1 MSQLVKIKKNKGS
14 RAKTKK
20 MTKLG
25 SPIHSIKSLIEDER
39 ETLWQNWPN
48 MHKLDGQGP
57 KLTKQK
63 KLNQGQN

>member
-48 MHKLDGQGP
+48 MHKLDG
-57 KLTKQK
+57 
-63 KLNQGQN
+63 